1 MTGFE
6 EVYLK
11 NISKLK
17 NEIKLLR
24 KEYNQLSTDSEQARA
39 FHADH
44 KGISCESIY
53 QNSEKLH
60 SEILQLK
67 HLRKMDLEF
76 LCILVWGYGID
87 KHKYNSMDK
96 RIYSGYSTYLKR
108 AYDWDWLVEFV
119 NEDETDAIFDRIE
132 LINNE
137 VRRDK
142 EEAIK
147 RVKREEDWEGM
158 NEKSKTI

>member
-1 MTGFE
+1 MTGLE

-17 NEIKLLR
+17 NEIKLLK

-39 FHADH
+39 FYADH

-96 RIYSGYSTYLKR
+96 RIYSGYSTYLER
-108 AYDWDWLVEFV
+108 DYDWDCLVEFV
-119 NEDETDAIFDRIE
+119 NEDENYAIFDRIE

-137 VRRDK
+137 DSNKDDYGLKDFVN
-142 EEAIK
+142 EEQ
-147 RVKREEDWEGM
+147 
-158 NEKSKTI
+158 